1 MALSGNFAVLVLHKK
16 QLPTALVELRRLI
29 SCVAA
34 SLELYG
40 ISWKGPNSQ
49 FPAFE

>member
-1 MALSGNFAVLVLHKK
+1 MALSGNFAVVLHKK

-29 SCVAA
+29 NCLAA

-40 ISWKGPNSQ
+40 TV
-49 FPAFE
+49 